1 MLHLKFRSD
10 VAMEN
15 LNIIAGYCGS
25 ISAIIALVVLVVK
38 PVRNKFVDWITKTSN
53 RDELNSKI
61 DNLTE
66 LVEKQVA
73 QNEQQRI
80 ELDKQSEALMCS
92 LRTNILSTYYAYY
105 NKENIPLFEKE
116 CFAKSCETYFSM
128 NGNSFVHSCYDE
140 IMKLPTV

>member
-1 MLHLKFRSD
+1 MD
-10 VAMEN
+10 N

-38 PVRNKFVDWITKTSN
+38 PIRSKFVDWITKTSN

-73 QNEQQRI
+73 QNDI
-80 ELDKQSEALMCS
+80 INAELQKQSMALQAS
-92 LRTNILSTYYAYY
+92 LRNSILVIY
-105 NKENIPLFEKE
+105 NDSIAKGHMTMFEKQNLSKL
-116 CFAKSCETYFSM
+116 FCEYK
-128 NGNSFVHSCYDE
+128 NLQGNSFICDLVNELND
-140 IMKLPTV
+140 MPVKND

>member
-1 MLHLKFRSD
+1 
-10 VAMEN
+10 MEHIN
-15 LNIIAGYCGS
+15 TIASYCGS

-38 PVRNKFVDWITKTSN
+38 PVRNRFVDWITKTSN

-92 LRTNILSTYYAYY
+92 LRTNILSTYYA
-105 NKENIPLFEKE
+105 
-116 CFAKSCETYFSM
+116 
-128 NGNSFVHSCYDE
+128 
-140 IMKLPTV
+140 

>member
-1 MLHLKFRSD
+1 
-10 VAMEN
+10 MEHIN
-15 LNIIAGYCGS
+15 TIASYCGS

-38 PVRNKFVDWITKTSN
+38 PIRNKFVDLITKTSN

-92 LRTNILSTYYAYY
+92 LRTNILSTYYA
-105 NKENIPLFEKE
+105 
-116 CFAKSCETYFSM
+116 
-128 NGNSFVHSCYDE
+128 
-140 IMKLPTV
+140 

>member
-1 MLHLKFRSD
+1 
-10 VAMEN
+10 MEHIN
-15 LNIIAGYCGS
+15 TIASYCGS
-25 ISAIIALVVLVVK
+25 ISAIIALIVLVVK

-105 NKENIPLFEKE
+105 NKENIPLFEQE